1 MIALVQRVNN
11 ASVWVDAS
19 VVSKIGQGILIFA
32 GIMASDDDDDLMY
45 CARKCAELRIFPDDD
60 GAMNLSVQ
68 DVGGEVMVVSQFTLC
83 ARVRKGRRP
92 SFDRAMQPDKAEDML
107 KTFVGFVEHFGLPV
121 KTGVFGAKMEIE
133 LCNDGPVTIIVDSK
147 EKR

>member
-1 MIALVQRVNN
+1 MIALVQRVSG
-11 ASVWVDAS
+11 ASVRVDGS
-19 VVSKIGQGILIFA
+19 VVAEIGRGVLIFA
-32 GIMASDDDDDLMY
+32 GIMSADDEDDLMY
-45 CARKCAELRIFPDDD
+45 CARKCAELRIFPDPD
-60 GAMNLSVQ
+60 GAMNLSVC

-92 SFDRAMQPDKAEDML
+92 SFDRAMQPDRAEEML
-107 KTFVGFVEHFGLPV
+107 ETFVGFIEHFGLPV
-121 KTGVFGAKMEIE
+121 KSGVFGAKMAID